1 MGKIKNQLLAQQ
13 EEEFEFELSYREY
26 LEANYSEPSA
36 IEIIEMARE
45 MLSPSTF
52 QKMLW
57 CVVSANN
64 IGYRPTSGRG
74 A

>member
-13 EEEFEFELSYREY
+13 EEEFEFELSYQEY
-26 LEANYSEPSA
+26 LQDNFSEPSE

-45 MLSPSTF
+45 MLSASTF
-52 QKMLW
+52 QEMLW
-57 CVVSANN
+57 HLVSANN
-64 IGYRPTSGRG
+64 IGYRPMLG